1 MCGIQ
6 NVTRQQGTYYYRRL
20 IRLGADKPFRLR
32 LSLKTTSRRR
42 AALLAPVLT
51 LICERVA
58 MNMISKMARDGL
70 TGAERAEIYRR
81 QILVERDRLEA
92 MHASLHILPPD
103 DHADIEHA
111 LTLRL
116 GASEMAAQ
124 DGAMHGKVEDFLV
137 ARIDPDKDDEPLVI
151 VAWSDLADSISHEGA
166 DDAAVARLAEIGL
179 EQSALREAMARKVVN
194 EARIVAIREF
204 REVLLNPGKAYAPVP
219 IAQYEPAAL
228 TSAMPVTPAALVAPQ
243 PAVAGRWATMTPTEA
258 VEEYFAQNPRTGGAD
273 GTQSRTGE
281 KPWTA
286 KTREQFR
293 LPAQFLEEVM
303 DRRPLAQVT
312 HQDLGTLNRCFQS
325 VHGATFRKSARQR
338 GMTIL
343 EIVAEYAAKVAEG
356 QNTAERGAGCA
367 SDRAACGTTPNY
379 LTQDDLG
386 LNVVTTNRHW
396 GFLRQLT
403 DWFRGH
409 HPLAKLDYSAF
420 IVKDGRSQRSLRSAY
435 TPAQGEQLFRLPP
448 WTGAESHL
456 KRMEPGDLLVHDA
469 WYWVPLI
476 AWYSGMRRDEICG
489 MEVSDVV
496 DEDGD
501 LLFLIRDN
509 DTRRIKT
516 ISSER
521 KLPVAGELIRLGLPG
536 YIAALRDA
544 GETLLFPELVSASG
558 IGTMGDA
565 YYKRIWTKVAKAL
578 PFVSGG
584 QGIHAFRHTA
594 INSLKGAKISEAV
607 AADFAGHSVAGET
620 GGRYSKE
627 HIPLLKEAV
636 NAITVVTTHLDP
648 FDITLLPDR
657 LRVPRAAR
665 KVSHPRGNS
674 DVRALRLRQP
684 TEWQSPRD

>member
-6 NVTRQQGTYYYRRL
+6 NVTRKQGTYYYRKL

-42 AALLAPVLT
+42 AALLAPALT

-58 MNMISKMARDGL
+58 MNMVSKMARDGL
-70 TGAERAEIYRR
+70 TGAQRAEIYRR
-81 QILVERDRLEA
+81 QMLVERDRLEA

-103 DHADIEHA
+103 DHEDIGKA

-116 GASEMAAQ
+116 GASEMAGQ
-124 DGAMHGKVEDFLV
+124 DGAIQGKVEDFLV
-137 ARIDPDKDDEPLVI
+137 ARIDPDDDDEPIVI
-151 VAWSDLADSISHEGA
+151 VAWSDLANSIEHEGA
-166 DDAAVARLAEIGL
+166 ENAAVARLAEIGL

-204 REVLLNPGKAYAPVP
+204 REVLANPGAAYAPVP
-219 IAQYEPAAL
+219 ITEYGPAPQYSTGPLTRAAPA
-228 TSAMPVTPAALVAPQ
+228 PQQ
-243 PAVAGRWATMTPTEA
+243 PAVAGPWATMTPTEA
-258 VEEYFAQNPRTGGAD
+258 VEKFFAHNPRTGGVD
-273 GTQSRTGE
+273 GTASKTGM

-303 DRRPLAQVT
+303 EGRPLAQVT
-312 HQDLGTLNRCFQS
+312 HDDLVQLNDCFQKL
-325 VHGATFRKSARQR
+325 HGATFRKSKRQR
-338 GMTIL
+338 EMTIL
-343 EIVAEYAAKVAEG
+343 EIVVEYAAKVAEDKKA
-356 QNTAERGAGCA
+356 AERDSQCSTGESETGQ
-367 SDRAACGTTPNY
+367 PPKY
-379 LTQDDLG
+379 LTDADLG
-386 LNVVTTNRHW
+386 LNPITTNRHW

-403 DWFRGH
+403 DWFSRH
-409 HPLAKLDYSAF
+409 EPLTELDYGAF
-420 IVKDGRSQRSLRSAY
+420 IVKDGRNQRSLRRVY
-435 TPAQGEQLFRLPP
+435 TPEQGVELFSLPP
-448 WTGAESHL
+448 WTGAKSHL
-456 KRMEPGDLLVHDA
+456 KRMVSGNLLVHDA

-489 MEVSDVV
+489 MEVRDVV
-496 DEDGD
+496 EEDGL
-501 LLFLIRDN
+501 LLFFIRNN

-521 KLPVAGELIRLGLPG
+521 KLPVADELIRLGLPD
-536 YIAALRDA
+536 YLAALRDA
-544 GETLLFPELVSASG
+544 GETLLFPELASESG

-565 YYKRIWTKVAKAL
+565 YYKRTWKKIAKAA

-584 QGIHAFRHTA
+584 QGLHAFRHTA

-607 AADFAGHSVAGET
+607 AADFAGHSVGGET
-620 GGRYSKE
+620 GGRYSKD

-636 NAITVVTTHLDP
+636 DAIPVVTKHLDP
-648 FDITLLPDR
+648 FDATLLPDR

-665 KVSHPRGNS
+665 ST
-674 DVRALRLRQP
+674 A
-684 TEWQSPRD
+684 

>member
-6 NVTRQQGTYYYRRL
+6 NVTRKQGTYYYRKL

-42 AALLAPVLT
+42 AALLAPALT
-51 LICERVA
+51 LICERVT
-58 MNMISKMARDGL
+58 MNMMSKMARDGL
-70 TGAERAEIYRR
+70 TGAQRAEIYRR
-81 QILVERDRLEA
+81 QMLVERDRLEA

-103 DHADIEHA
+103 DHEDIGKA

-124 DGAMHGKVEDFLV
+124 DGAMQGKVEDFLV
-137 ARIDPDKDDEPLVI
+137 ARVDPDNDDEPIVI
-151 VAWSDLADSISHEGA
+151 VAWSDLAASIEHEGA
-166 DDAAVARLAEIGL
+166 ENAAAARLAEIGL

-204 REVLLNPGKAYAPVP
+204 REVLANPGAAYAPVP
-219 IAQYEPAAL
+219 IAEYEPAPQYPAV
-228 TSAMPVTPAALVAPQ
+228 PVAPVAPVPPQ
-243 PAVAGRWATMTPTEA
+243 PAVAGPWASMTPTEA
-258 VEEYFAQNPRTGGAD
+258 VEKFFAHNPRTGGAD
-273 GTQSRTGE
+273 GTASKTGM

-303 DRRPLAQVT
+303 EGRPLAQVT
-312 HQDLGTLNRCFQS
+312 HDDLVTLNHCFQNL
-325 VHGATFRKSARQR
+325 HGATFRKSKRQR
-338 GMTIL
+338 EMTIL
-343 EIVAEYAAKVAEG
+343 EIVAEYAAKVAEDKKA
-356 QNTAERGAGCA
+356 AEREAKRN
-367 SDRAACGTTPNY
+367 SDGTDVAEAKQY
-379 LTQDDLG
+379 LTEDDLG
-386 LNVVTTNRHW
+386 LNPITTNRHW

-403 DWFRGH
+403 DWFSRH
-409 HPLAKLDYSAF
+409 QPLAELDYGAF
-420 IVKDGRSQRSLRSAY
+420 FVKDGRNQRTLRQVY
-435 TPAQGEQLFRLPP
+435 TKEQGKELFSLPP
-448 WTGAESHL
+448 WTGSKSYL

-489 MEVSDVV
+489 MEVGDVV
-496 DEDGD
+496 EEDGVW
-501 LLFLIRDN
+501 LFHIRDN
-509 DTRRIKT
+509 ETRRIKT

-521 KLPVAGELIRLGLPG
+521 KLPVADELCRLGLPD
-536 YIAALRDA
+536 YVAALHRA
-544 GETLLFPELVSASG
+544 GEILLFPELASESG

-565 YYKRIWTKVAKAL
+565 YYKRIWAKIAKAL

-607 AADFAGHSVAGET
+607 AADFAGHSVGGET
-620 GGRYSKE
+620 GGRYSKD

-636 NAITVVTTHLDP
+636 DAIPVVTSHLLR
-648 FDITLLPDR
+648 FETTILPD
-657 LRVPRAAR
+657 
-665 KVSHPRGNS
+665 HQ
-674 DVRALRLRQP
+674 RQP
-684 TEWQSPRD
+684 RKARPTGKAD

>member
-6 NVTRQQGTYYYRRL
+6 NVTRKQGTYYYRKL

-42 AALLAPVLT
+42 AALLAPALT
-51 LICERVA
+51 LICERVT
-58 MNMISKMARDGL
+58 MNMMSKMARDGL

-103 DHADIEHA
+103 DHEDIGKA

-124 DGAMHGKVEDFLV
+124 DGAMQGKVEDFLV
-137 ARIDPDKDDEPLVI
+137 ARVNPDNDDEPIVI
-151 VAWSDLADSISHEGA
+151 VAWSDLADSIEHEGA
-166 DDAAVARLAEIGL
+166 EDAAVARLAELGV

-204 REVLLNPGKAYAPVP
+204 REVLANPGAAYAPVP
-219 IAQYEPAAL
+219 ITEYEPAPQYPAV
-228 TSAMPVTPAALVAPQ
+228 PVKPAAPVPPQ
-243 PAVAGRWATMTPTEA
+243 PAVAGPWASMTPTEA
-258 VEEYFAQNPRTGGAD
+258 VEKFFAHNPRTGGAD
-273 GTQSRTGE
+273 GTASKSGM
-281 KPWTA
+281 KPWTS

-303 DRRPLAQVT
+303 EGRSLAQVT
-312 HQDLGTLNRCFQS
+312 HDDLVTLNHCFQNL
-325 VHGATFRKSARQR
+325 HGATFRKSKRQR
-338 GMTIL
+338 EMTIL
-343 EIVAEYAAKVAEG
+343 EIVAEYAAKVAEDKKA
-356 QNTAERGAGCA
+356 AEREAKRN
-367 SDRAACGTTPNY
+367 SDGTDVAEAKHY
-379 LTQDDLG
+379 LTEDDLG
-386 LNVVTTNRHW
+386 LNPITTNRHW

-403 DWFRGH
+403 DWFSRH
-409 HPLAKLDYSAF
+409 QPLAELDYGAF
-420 IVKDGRSQRSLRSAY
+420 FVKDGRNQRTLRQVY
-435 TPAQGEQLFRLPP
+435 TKEQGKELFSLPP
-448 WTGAESHL
+448 WTGSKSYL
-456 KRMEPGDLLVHDA
+456 KRVKPGDLLVHDA

-489 MEVSDVV
+489 MEVGDVV
-496 DEDGD
+496 EEDGVW
-501 LLFLIRDN
+501 LFHIRDN
-509 DTRRIKT
+509 ETRRIKT

-521 KLPVAGELIRLGLPG
+521 KLPVADELCRLGLPD
-536 YIAALRDA
+536 YVAALRGA
-544 GETLLFPELVSASG
+544 GEILLFPELASESG

-565 YYKRIWTKVAKAL
+565 YYKRIWGKIAKAL

-607 AADFAGHSVAGET
+607 AADFAGHSVGGET
-620 GGRYSKE
+620 GGRYSKD

-636 NAITVVTTHLDP
+636 DAIPVVTSHLQR
-648 FDITLLPDR
+648 FETTILPDHQR
-657 LRVPRAAR
+657 QPRKARPAGRAA
-665 KVSHPRGNS
+665 
-674 DVRALRLRQP
+674 
-684 TEWQSPRD
+684 

>member
-6 NVTRQQGTYYYRRL
+6 NVTRKQGTYYYRKL

-42 AALLAPVLT
+42 AALLAPALT
-51 LICERVA
+51 LICERVT
-58 MNMISKMARDGL
+58 MNMMSKMARDGL
-70 TGAERAEIYRR
+70 TGAQRAEIYRR
-81 QILVERDRLEA
+81 QMLVERDRLEA

-103 DHADIEHA
+103 DHEDIGKA

-124 DGAMHGKVEDFLV
+124 DGAMQGKVEDFLV
-137 ARIDPDKDDEPLVI
+137 ARVDPDNDDEPIVI
-151 VAWSDLADSISHEGA
+151 VAWSDLADSIEHEGA
-166 DDAAVARLAEIGL
+166 EDAAVARLAELGV

-204 REVLLNPGKAYAPVP
+204 REVLANPGAAYAPVP
-219 IAQYEPAAL
+219 ITEYEPAPQYPAV
-228 TSAMPVTPAALVAPQ
+228 PVTPAAPVPPQ
-243 PAVAGRWATMTPTEA
+243 PAVAGPWATMTPTEA
-258 VEEYFAQNPRTGGAD
+258 VEKFFAHNPRTGGAD
-273 GTQSRTGE
+273 GTASKTGM

-303 DRRPLAQVT
+303 EGRPLAQVT
-312 HQDLGTLNRCFQS
+312 HDDLVTLNHCFQNL
-325 VHGATFRKSARQR
+325 HGATFRKSKRQR
-338 GMTIL
+338 EMTIL
-343 EIVAEYAAKVAEG
+343 EIVAEYAAKVAEDKKA
-356 QNTAERGAGCA
+356 AEREAKRN
-367 SDRAACGTTPNY
+367 SDGTDVAEAKHY
-379 LTQDDLG
+379 LTEDDLG
-386 LNVVTTNRHW
+386 LNPITTNRHW

-403 DWFRGH
+403 DWFSRH
-409 HPLAKLDYSAF
+409 QPLAELDYGAF
-420 IVKDGRSQRSLRSAY
+420 FVKDGRNQRTLRQVY
-435 TPAQGEQLFRLPP
+435 TKEQGKELFSLPP
-448 WTGAESHL
+448 WTGSKSYL
-456 KRMEPGDLLVHDA
+456 KRMKPGDLLVHDA

-489 MEVSDVV
+489 MEVGDIVE
-496 DEDGD
+496 EDGVW
-501 LLFLIRDN
+501 LFHIRDN

-521 KLPVAGELIRLGLPG
+521 KLPVADELSRLGLPD
-536 YIAALRDA
+536 YVAALRGA
-544 GETLLFPELVSASG
+544 GENLLFPELASESG

-565 YYKRIWTKVAKAL
+565 YYKRIWAKIAKSL

-607 AADFAGHSVAGET
+607 AADFAGHSVGGET
-620 GGRYSKE
+620 GGRYSKD

-636 NAITVVTTHLDP
+636 DAIPVVTSHLLR
-648 FDITLLPDR
+648 FETTILPD
-657 LRVPRAAR
+657 
-665 KVSHPRGNS
+665 HQ
-674 DVRALRLRQP
+674 RQP
-684 TEWQSPRD
+684 RKARPTGKAD

>member
-6 NVTRQQGTYYYRRL
+6 NVTRKQGTYYYRKL

-42 AALLAPVLT
+42 AALLAPALT

-58 MNMISKMARDGL
+58 MNMMSKMARDGL
-70 TGAERAEIYRR
+70 TGAQRAEIYRR

-103 DHADIEHA
+103 DHEDIGKA

-124 DGAMHGKVEDFLV
+124 DGAMQGKVEDFLV
-137 ARIDPDKDDEPLVI
+137 ARIDPDNDDEPIVI
-151 VAWSDLADSISHEGA
+151 VAWSDLAASIEHEGA
-166 DDAAVARLAEIGL
+166 EDAAVARLAEIGL

-204 REVLLNPGKAYAPVP
+204 RELLANPGAAYAPVP
-219 IAQYEPAAL
+219 IAEYEPA
-228 TSAMPVTPAALVAPQ
+228 PQYPAVPMAPVAPAPAQ
-243 PAVAGRWATMTPTEA
+243 PAVAGPWATMTPTEA
-258 VEEYFAQNPRTGGAD
+258 VEEFFAQNPRTGGAD
-273 GTQSRTGE
+273 GTESRSGE

-293 LPAQFLEEVM
+293 LPAQFLQEVM
-303 DRRPLAQVT
+303 GSRPLAQVT
-312 HQDLGTLNRCFQS
+312 QKDLVELNRCFQKL
-325 VHGATFRKSARQR
+325 HGPTFRKSKRQR
-338 GMTIL
+338 EMTIQ
-343 EIVAEYAAKVAEG
+343 EIVAEYADKLAKDKVAA
-356 QNTAERGAGCA
+356 NRDAERKSSKTDAGE
-367 SDRAACGTTPNY
+367 AAQY
-379 LTQDDLG
+379 LTKDDLG
-386 LNVVTTNRHW
+386 LNAITTNRHW

-403 DWFRGH
+403 DWFRDY
-409 HPLAKLDYSAF
+409 HPLAKLDYGAF
-420 IVKDGRSQRSLRSAY
+420 IVKDGRNQRSLRSAY
-435 TPAQGEQLFRLPP
+435 TTAQGEELFNLPP
-448 WTGAESHL
+448 WTGAKSHL

-489 MEVSDVV
+489 MEVGDVV
-496 DEDGD
+496 EEHGVW
-501 LLFLIRDN
+501 LFLIRDN
-509 DTRRIKT
+509 ETRRIKT

-521 KLPVAGELIRLGLPG
+521 KLPVADELIRLGLPA
-536 YIAALRDA
+536 YVAALRDA
-544 GETLLFPELVSASG
+544 GETLLFPELAAESG
-558 IGTMGDA
+558 KGTMGDA
-565 YYKRIWTKVAKAL
+565 YYKRIWTKIAKAL

-607 AADFAGHSVAGET
+607 AADFAGHALEGET
-620 GGRYSKE
+620 QGRYSKD

-636 NAITVVTTHLDP
+636 DAIPVVTKPLKP
-648 FDITLLPDR
+648 FDTTLLPDR
-657 LRVPRAAR
+657 LRRPRAAR
-665 KVSHPRGNS
+665 K
-674 DVRALRLRQP
+674 AA
-684 TEWQSPRD
+684 

>member
-6 NVTRQQGTYYYRRL
+6 NVTRKQGTYYYRKL

-42 AALLAPVLT
+42 AALLAPALT

-58 MNMISKMARDGL
+58 MNMMSKMARDGL
-70 TGAERAEIYRR
+70 TGAQRAEIYRR

-103 DHADIEHA
+103 DHDDIGKA

-124 DGAMHGKVEDFLV
+124 DGAMQGKVEDFLV
-137 ARIDPDKDDEPLVI
+137 ARVDPDNDDEPIVI
-151 VAWSDLADSISHEGA
+151 VAWSDLANSIEHEGA
-166 DDAAVARLAEIGL
+166 KDAAVARLAEIGL

-204 REVLLNPGKAYAPVP
+204 REVLANPGAAYAPVP
-219 IAQYEPAAL
+219 IAEYEPA
-228 TSAMPVTPAALVAPQ
+228 SQYPAMPVTPAPPISPQ
-243 PAVAGRWATMTPTEA
+243 PAVAGPWATMTPTEA
-258 VEEYFAQNPRTGGAD
+258 VEEFFAQNPRTGGAD
-273 GTQSRTGE
+273 GTESRSGE

-293 LPAQFLEEVM
+293 LPAQFLQEVM
-303 DRRPLAQVT
+303 AGKPLAQVT
-312 HQDLGTLNRCFQS
+312 QKDLVDLNRCFQKL
-325 VHGATFRKSARQR
+325 HGPTFRKSKRQR
-338 GMTIL
+338 EMTIQ
-343 EIVAEYAAKVAEG
+343 EIVAEYADKIAKNKEAAKRDGERRSGKAEAG
-356 QNTAERGAGCA
+356 EAEQH
-367 SDRAACGTTPNY
+367 
-379 LTQDDLG
+379 LTKDDLG
-386 LNVVTTNRHW
+386 LNAITTNRHW

-403 DWFRGH
+403 NWFRDY
-409 HPLAKLDYSAF
+409 HPLAKLDYGAF
-420 IVKDGRSQRSLRSAY
+420 IVKDGRNQRSLRSAY
-435 TPAQGEQLFRLPP
+435 TPAQGEELFSLPP
-448 WTGAESHL
+448 WSGAKSHL

-489 MEVSDVV
+489 MEVGDVV
-496 DEDGD
+496 EEDGVW
-501 LLFLIRDN
+501 LFLIRDN
-509 DTRRIKT
+509 ETRRIKT

-521 KLPVAGELIRLGLPG
+521 KLPLADELIRLGLPA
-536 YIAALRDA
+536 YVAALRDA
-544 GETLLFPELVSASG
+544 GEMLLFPELAAESG
-558 IGTMGDA
+558 KGTMGDA
-565 YYKRIWTKVAKAL
+565 YYKRIWTKIAKAL

-607 AADFAGHSVAGET
+607 AADFAGHALEGET
-620 GGRYSKE
+620 QGRYSKD

-636 NAITVVTTHLDP
+636 DAIPVVTKHLTP
-648 FDITLLPDR
+648 FDTTLLPDR
-657 LRVPRAAR
+657 LRKPRAAR
-665 KVSHPRGNS
+665 KAV
-674 DVRALRLRQP
+674 
-684 TEWQSPRD
+684 

>member
-6 NVTRQQGTYYYRRL
+6 NVTRKHGTYYYRKL

-42 AALLAPVLT
+42 AALLAPALT

-58 MNMISKMARDGL
+58 MNMMSKMARDGL
-70 TGAERAEIYRR
+70 TGAQRAEIYRR

-103 DHADIEHA
+103 DHEDIGKA

-124 DGAMHGKVEDFLV
+124 DGAMQGKVEDFLV
-137 ARIDPDKDDEPLVI
+137 ARIDPDNDDEPIVI
-151 VAWSDLADSISHEGA
+151 VAWSDLAASIEHEGA
-166 DDAAVARLAEIGL
+166 EDAAVARLAEIGV

-204 REVLLNPGKAYAPVP
+204 REVLANPGAAYAPVP
-219 IAQYEPAAL
+219 IAEYEPAPQYPAV
-228 TSAMPVTPAALVAPQ
+228 SMTPAAPVPPQ
-243 PAVAGRWATMTPTEA
+243 PAVAGPWATMTPTEA
-258 VEEYFAQNPRTGGAD
+258 VEEFFAQNPRTGGAD
-273 GTQSRTGE
+273 GTESRSGE

-293 LPAQFLEEVM
+293 LPAQFLQEVM
-303 DRRPLAQVT
+303 GGRPLAQVT
-312 HQDLGTLNRCFQS
+312 QKDLVDLNRCFQKL
-325 VHGATFRKSARQR
+325 HGPTFRKSKRQR
-338 GMTIL
+338 EMKIQ
-343 EIVAEYAAKVAEG
+343 EIVAEYADKIAKDKKAA
-356 QNTAERGAGCA
+356 NRNAERKSSKAEAGE
-367 SDRAACGTTPNY
+367 AAQY
-379 LTQDDLG
+379 LTKDDLG
-386 LNVVTTNRHW
+386 LNAITTNRHW

-403 DWFRGH
+403 DWFRDY
-409 HPLAKLDYSAF
+409 HPLAKLDYGAF
-420 IVKDGRSQRSLRSAY
+420 IVKDGRNQRSLRSAY
-435 TPAQGEQLFRLPP
+435 TTAQGEELFSLPP
-448 WTGAESHL
+448 WTGAKSHL

-489 MEVSDVV
+489 MEVGDVV
-496 DEDGD
+496 EEDGVW
-501 LLFLIRDN
+501 LFLIRDN
-509 DTRRIKT
+509 KTRRIKT

-521 KLPVAGELIRLGLPG
+521 KLPLADQLIRLGLPS
-536 YIAALRDA
+536 YVAALSDA
-544 GETLLFPELVSASG
+544 SETLLFPELAAESG
-558 IGTMGDA
+558 KGTMGDA
-565 YYKRIWTKVAKAL
+565 YYKRIWIKIAKAL

-607 AADFAGHSVAGET
+607 AADFAGHALEGET
-620 GGRYSKE
+620 QGRYSKD

-636 NAITVVTTHLDP
+636 DAIPVVTKHLKP
-648 FDITLLPDR
+648 FDTTLLPDR
-657 LRVPRAAR
+657 LRKPRAAR
-665 KVSHPRGNS
+665 K
-674 DVRALRLRQP
+674 AA
-684 TEWQSPRD
+684 